1 MSPPL
6 SQEPHKP
13 DHTAEAGVD
22 ADQLPA
28 AEPAKPAT
36 APSAEPA
43 EPAWTV
49 GDEQQELESWPRQR
63 QTGAG
68 SGWYTPT
75 EAAKL
80 LGVSRAQIDHLV
92 YGLGVLKP
100 WLAAGGRMLLRRGD
114 SEMVYRLAG
123 PAGTRRRWEAAR
135 LAVGS
140 PTPPSRPARKPRA
153 ESRRSQQI
161 NALPWPELAEEYRAG
176 ITSKAIADR
185 YGLSV
190 RTVWRCLREQGV
202 EMVGHPVRA
211 RLPLTDQQLAQRH
224 AAGAAVADLGAEC
237 QVSTATIWR
246 HLRTVQTPPRRNAAL
261 ATRILDHLSDHKGG
275 CTITELVEALYHD
288 APPTSEPARQAKQN
302 ADRHSAVRRAVDN
315 LQTHQLVSIDP
326 AESRIRRSPVR
337 HESLL
342 ADTTSRGPRDQ
353 AGMARPDLW

>member
-6 SQEPHKP
+6 SQEPHEP
-13 DHTAEAGVD
+13 DDTAEAGVD

-28 AEPAKPAT
+28 AEPAEPAT

-49 GDEQQELESWPRQR
+49 GDEQRELESWPRQR

-100 WLAAGGRMLLRRGD
+100 WLAAGGRMLLRRSD
-114 SEMVYRLAG
+114 VETVHRLAG

-140 PTPPSRPARKPRA
+140 PTPPSRPQRKPRA
-153 ESRRSQQI
+153 ESNRSQQI
-161 NALPWPELAEEYRAG
+161 NALPWPKLAEEYQAG
-176 ITSKAIADR
+176 VTSKAIADR

-211 RLPLTDQQLAQRH
+211 RLPLTDQQLARRH
-224 AAGAAVADLGAEC
+224 AAGAAVADLAAEC

-246 HLRTVQTPPRRNAAL
+246 HLRTVQNPPRRNAAL
-261 ATRILDHLSDHKGG
+261 ATRILDHLSDHTAG
-275 CTITELVEALYHD
+275 CTITELVETLYQD
-288 APPTSEPARQAKQN
+288 APQTSEPARQAKQKT
-302 ADRHSAVRRAVDN
+302 DRYAAVRRAVGN
-315 LQTHQLVSIDP
+315 LQDHQLVDVS
-326 AESRIRRSPVR
+326 ESDRNSTVTIR
-337 HESLL
+337 
-342 ADTTSRGPRDQ
+342 
-353 AGMARPDLW
+353 